1 MRTMSASNVKTK
13 TTISWNDQA
22 RKLKQKFAT
31 LTDQDLY
38 FEQGKMEEMIARL
51 QAKVGKSKH
60 EIYQLITK
68 L

>member
-1 MRTMSASNVKTK
+1 MSATNVKTK

-38 FEQGKMEEMIARL
+38 FEQGKMGEMITRL
-51 QAKVGKSKH
+51 QTKVGKSKH

>member
-1 MRTMSASNVKTK
+1 MSATKVKTK
-13 TTISWNDQA
+13 TTISWNDQT

-38 FEQGKMEEMIARL
+38 FEQGKMEEMITRL
-51 QAKVGKSKH
+51 QTKVGKSKH

>member
-1 MRTMSASNVKTK
+1 MSNTSAKIK
-13 TTISWNDQA
+13 TTISWDDQA
-22 RKLKQKFAT
+22 RKLKQRFET

-38 FEQGKMEEMIARL
+38 FEQGKMEEMITRL
-51 QAKVGKSKH
+51 QTKVGKSKH

>member
-1 MRTMSASNVKTK
+1 MAATNIKSK
-13 TTISWNDQA
+13 TTISWYDQS
-22 RKLKQKFAT
+22 RKLKQKFET

-38 FEQGKMEEMIARL
+38 FEQGKMEEMITRL
-51 QAKVGKSKH
+51 QEKVGKSKH

>member
-1 MRTMSASNVKTK
+1 MAASNVKPR

-22 RKLKQKFAT
+22 RKLKQKFTT
-31 LTDQDLY
+31 LTDKDLE
-38 FEQGKMEEMIARL
+38 FEQGKMGEMISRL
-51 QAKVGKSKH
+51 QEKVGKSKH

>member
-1 MRTMSASNVKTK
+1 MTASNNKSR

-22 RKLKQKFAT
+22 RKLKERFAT
-31 LTDQDLY
+31 LTDKDLD
-38 FEQGKMEEMIARL
+38 FEQGKMGEMITRL
-51 QAKVGKSKH
+51 QEKVGKSKH

>member
-1 MRTMSASNVKTK
+1 MATTTLKPKA
-13 TTISWNDQA
+13 TISWNDQA
-22 RKLKQKFAT
+22 RKLKQKFAN

-38 FEQGKMEEMIARL
+38 FEQGKMAEMITRL
-51 QAKVGKSKH
+51 QSKVGKSKH

>member
-1 MRTMSASNVKTK
+1 MASSNVKPR

-22 RKLKQKFAT
+22 KKLKEKFT
-31 LTDQDLY
+31 ILTDKDLD
-38 FEQGKMEEMIARL
+38 FEQGKMGEMIARL
-51 QAKVGKSKH
+51 QEKVGKSKH

>member
-1 MRTMSASNVKTK
+1 MAAPKIKPK

-22 RKLKQKFAT
+22 RKLKEKFDT
-31 LTDQDLY
+31 LTDKDLN
-38 FEQGKMEEMIARL
+38 FEQGKMGEMIMRL
-51 QAKVGKSKH
+51 QEKVGKSKH

>member
-1 MRTMSASNVKTK
+1 MAAPKIKPK

-22 RKLKQKFAT
+22 RKLKEKFAT
-31 LTDQDLY
+31 LTDKDLN
-38 FEQGKMEEMIARL
+38 FEQGKMGEMIMRL
-51 QAKVGKSKH
+51 QEKVGKSKH

>member
-1 MRTMSASNVKTK
+1 MAVSKVTPR

-22 RKLKQKFAT
+22 RKLKEKFSI
-31 LTDQDLY
+31 LTDKDLN
-38 FEQGKMEEMIARL
+38 FEQGKMEEMITRL
-51 QAKVGKSKH
+51 QEKVGKSKH

>member
-1 MRTMSASNVKTK
+1 MSNTSAKIK
-13 TTISWNDQA
+13 TTISWDAQA
-22 RKLKQKFAT
+22 RKLKQRFET

-38 FEQGKMEEMIARL
+38 FEQGKFEEMITRL
-51 QAKVGKSKH
+51 QTKVGKSKH

>member
-1 MRTMSASNVKTK
+1 MAATNVKPK

-22 RKLKQKFAT
+22 RKLKQKFST

-38 FEQGKMEEMIARL
+38 FEQGKMEDMITRL
-51 QAKVGKSKH
+51 QTKVGKSKH